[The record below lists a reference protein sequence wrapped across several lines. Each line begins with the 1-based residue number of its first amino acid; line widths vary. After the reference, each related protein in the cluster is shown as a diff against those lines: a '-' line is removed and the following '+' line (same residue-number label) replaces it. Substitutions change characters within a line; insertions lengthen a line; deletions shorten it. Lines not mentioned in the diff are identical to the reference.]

1 MPPRRR
7 PGDRAADP
15 EARGAAAPEPAAPPP
30 GGGAAA
36 ATGPAGSVVLAAAAA
51 LRETLPA
58 QRWFGRKDRVVAEVT
73 PVDHAA
79 VPGSDGVL
87 ALYEVAFTDGA
98 RDRYCVPVRPPGPR
112 EGGFVDAMADPAF
125 CLALAEVLRRGL
137 VLAGG
142 RGVFRA
148 LATPALPEILP
159 GPPAASKPVGGEQ
172 SNTSVSY
179 DGRAILKL
187 LRRLEAGPSPELE
200 LTDLLTR
207 QGTFPASPRLGG
219 AIQYEAA
226 EGPEPVTLAVLHEF
240 VPNEGDAWTATL
252 ERLEEYLT
260 AAVEGPGEEPPDPV
274 FARAL
279 AAADAREAGRLG
291 QLTARLHAALAA
303 APPGS
308 ALAPEPIEAADTAR
322 WLEGMLDQLGRGI
335 AALDGASAHL
345 SPDAR
350 APARRVA
357 DGAPRLA
364 AGLRAIEGLAGSG
377 VVKLRIHGD
386 YHLGQLVRTA
396 GGFAILD
403 FEGEPARPL
412 AERRAK
418 QCALKDVAGMLRSFG
433 YAAQVALAR
442 RVEGSL
448 ADRHLAE
455 RLRPWAQA
463 WEDGVRTAFL
473 EGYLQEARAQA
484 PGIVPAHPAL
494 LEGALRAYEVDKA
507 LYELR
512 YEIANRPAWVGVPL
526 AALERALAP
535 APPPAAGRLRPGEG
549 PFAFV
554 ACLELREF
562 VGVRAENER
571 QLAELLD
578 EVPLDSTYYHTHGF
592 LLRHRFLAG
601 VYPNDFATWVDREV
615 RDRVLGERL
624 AMVDP
629 ADFPTLQALR
639 EELVSVVDEHLRRL
653 PVVPGIVSGEPFD
666 FIQSRI
672 VEVPT
677 GIEVRTLPELREA
690 LLEIDPSA
698 LFFHLVEARLR
709 LGRGR
714 NDFAAWLELGLGL
727 PALAARVQAVSPY
740 TGSLEQARARLIAI
754 LDEALAEGT
763 GR

>member
-1 MPPRRR
+1 VAPGAAPPEPAVP
-7 PGDRAADP
+7 PGGD
-15 EARGAAAPEPAAPPP
+15 AAAPAEQ
-30 GGGAAA
+30 
-36 ATGPAGSVVLAAAAA
+36 VVLDAAAA
-51 LRETLPA
+51 LRDALPA
-58 QRWFGRKDRVVAEVT
+58 QRWFGRKDRAVGDVR
-73 PVDHAA
+73 PVDHAP

-87 ALYEVAFTDGA
+87 ALYEVAFADGT
-98 RDRYCVPVRPPGPR
+98 RDRYCVPVRPPAPR
-112 EGGFVDAMADPAF
+112 QDRFVDAMADPAF
-125 CLALAEVLRRGL
+125 CLALGEVVRRGL
-137 VLAGG
+137 LLAGRHG
-142 RGVFRA
+142 TFRA
-148 LATPALPEILP
+148 VTTPALAEILP
-159 GPPAASKPVGGEQ
+159 GPAAEARPVGGEQ
-172 SNTSVSY
+172 SNTSITY
-179 DGRAILKL
+179 DRRAILKL

-200 LTDLLTR
+200 LTELLTR
-207 QGTFPASPRLGG
+207 QGTFSASPRLGG
-219 AIQYEAA
+219 AIVYEQEAS
-226 EGPEPVTLAVLHEF
+226 EPVTLAVLHEF
-240 VPNEGDAWTATL
+240 VPNEGDAWTAAL
-252 ERLEEYLT
+252 ERLDEYLT

-291 QLTARLHAALAA
+291 ELTARLHAALAS
-303 APPGS
+303 APATSP
-308 ALAPEPIEAADTAR
+308 LAPEPIEAADTAR
-322 WLEGMLDQLGRGI
+322 WLEGMLDQLGRAMESLGG
-335 AALDGASAHL
+335 AAAHL
-345 SPDAR
+345 SPE
-350 APARRVA
+350 ARRSAGRVA
-357 DGAPRLA
+357 AGAARLA
-364 AGLRAIEGLAGSG
+364 DELRAVEALAGSG
-377 VVKLRIHGD
+377 VLKLRIHGD
-386 YHLGQLVRTA
+386 FHLGQLVRTA
-396 GGFAILD
+396 AGFAVLD

-442 RVEGSL
+442 RVETTPV
-448 ADRHLAE
+448 DHHLGE

-463 WEDGVRTAFL
+463 WEEGVRAAFL
-473 EGYLQEARAQA
+473 ERYVQEARAQA
-484 PGIVPAHPAL
+484 PAILPAHPAL
-494 LEGALRAYEVDKA
+494 LERTLRAYEVDKA

-512 YEIANRPAWVGVPL
+512 YELANRPAWVGVPL

-535 APPPAAGRLRPGEG
+535 APAPAAGRLRPGEG
-549 PFAFV
+549 PFTFV

-571 QLAELLD
+571 QLVDLLD

-639 EELVSVVDEHLRRL
+639 EELVSVVDDHLRRL

-672 VEVPT
+672 IEVPT
-677 GIEVRTLPELREA
+677 GIEARTLPELREA

-698 LFFHLVEARLR
+698 LFFHLVESRLR

-727 PALAARVQAVSPY
+727 PAVAARVQAVSPY